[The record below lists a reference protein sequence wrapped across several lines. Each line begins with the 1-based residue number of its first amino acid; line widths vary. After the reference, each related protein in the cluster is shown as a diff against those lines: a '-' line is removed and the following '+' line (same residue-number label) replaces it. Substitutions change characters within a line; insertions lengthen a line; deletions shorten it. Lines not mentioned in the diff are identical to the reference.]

1 MVKEGGRT
9 DMNRVVITGM
19 GAVTPLGNTV
29 DEFWDGLKAGK
40 NGIAPITKF
49 DATETGISVAGELK
63 DFDATNYMPR
73 KIAKRMDEFSR
84 YGVAAAVQAVEMS
97 GIDTEQTDMDRFGVI
112 VGSGIGGLNAMQEQ
126 IIKMHDKGPQRVAPF
141 FVPMAIG
148 NMVAGNISI
157 AIGTKGI
164 NTSIVTACAS
174 GNNAIGEAYRNI
186 KHGYSDV
193 ILAGGA
199 EGTINEIGISGF
211 AALTA
216 LSTSTDPDRA
226 SIPFDKDRHGF
237 VMGEG
242 AGVLM
247 LESLDHAVER
257 GATIYGEVVG
267 YGSTGDGYHMTAPTP
282 DGSGAGKAMLNAMAE
297 AGITPEEVGYINA
310 HGTSTP
316 ANDSAE
322 TMAIKYALG
331 ETAKKVAISS
341 TKSMTGHLLGAA
353 GAIEAIACVK
363 ALQDDFLPPTIGL
376 ETTDEACDLD
386 YIPRVGRQAEVRYAL
401 NNSLGFGGHNAVTC
415 FKKWE
420 GQ

>member
-1 MVKEGGRT
+1 MT
-9 DMNRVVITGM
+9 NRVVITGM

-49 DATETGISVAGELK
+49 DATETGITVAGELK
-63 DFDATNYMPR
+63 DFDATNYMQR
-73 KIAKRMDEFSR
+73 KISKRMDEFSR
-84 YGVAAAVQAVEMS
+84 YGVAAAVQAVEES
-97 GIDTEQTDMDRFGVI
+97 GIDREKTDMNRFGVI

-126 IIKMHDKGPQRVAPF
+126 IIKMNTKGPQRVAPF

-148 NMVAGNISI
+148 NMAAGNISI

-174 GNNAIGEAYRNI
+174 GNNSIGEAYRNI

-226 SIPFDKDRHGF
+226 SIPFDKERTGF

-242 AGVLM
+242 AAVLM
-247 LESLDHAVER
+247 LESLDHALER
-257 GATIYGEVVG
+257 GATIYAEIVG

-282 DGSGAGKAMLNAMAE
+282 DGSGAGRAMQDAMAE
-297 AGITPEEVGYINA
+297 AGITPADVGYINA
-310 HGTSTP
+310 HGTSTG

-322 TMAIKYALG
+322 TMAIKYAFG
-331 ETAKKVAISS
+331 DEAKNVAISS

-353 GAIEAIACVK
+353 GAIEAVACVK
-363 ALQDDFLPPTIGL
+363 ALQDGFLPPTIGL
-376 ETTDEACDLD
+376 QVPDEACELD
-386 YIPRVGRQAEVRYAL
+386 YIPNVGRKADIKYTL

>member
-1 MVKEGGRT
+1 MT
-9 DMNRVVITGM
+9 NRVVITGM

-49 DATETGISVAGELK
+49 DATETGITVAGELK

-73 KIAKRMDEFSR
+73 KISKRMDEFSR
-84 YGVAAAVQAVEMS
+84 YGVAAAVQAVEES
-97 GIDTEQTDMDRFGVI
+97 GIDREKTDMNRFGVI

-126 IIKMHDKGPQRVAPF
+126 IIKMNTKGPQRVAPF

-148 NMVAGNISI
+148 NMAAGNISI

-174 GNNAIGEAYRNI
+174 GNNSIGEAYRNI

-226 SIPFDKDRHGF
+226 SIPFDKERTGF

-242 AGVLM
+242 AAVLM
-247 LESLDHAVER
+247 LESLEHALER
-257 GATIYGEVVG
+257 GATIYAEVVG

-282 DGSGAGKAMLNAMAE
+282 DGSGAGRAMQDAMAE
-297 AGITPEEVGYINA
+297 AGITPADVGYINA
-310 HGTSTP
+310 HGTSTG

-322 TMAIKYALG
+322 TMAIKYAFG
-331 ETAKKVAISS
+331 DEAKNVAISS

-353 GAIEAIACVK
+353 GAIEAVACVK
-363 ALQDDFLPPTIGL
+363 ALQDGFLPPTIGL
-376 ETTDEACDLD
+376 QVPDEACDLD
-386 YIPRVGRQAEVRYAL
+386 YIPNVGREVDVKYTL

>member
-1 MVKEGGRT
+1 MT
-9 DMNRVVITGM
+9 NRVVITGM

-29 DEFWDGLKAGK
+29 AEFWDGLKAGK

-49 DATETGISVAGELK
+49 DATETGITVAGELK
-63 DFDATNYMPR
+63 DFDATNYMQR
-73 KIAKRMDEFSR
+73 KISKRMDEFSR
-84 YGVAAAVQAVEMS
+84 YGVAAAVQAVEES
-97 GIDTEQTDMDRFGVI
+97 GIDREKTDMNRFGVI

-126 IIKMHDKGPQRVAPF
+126 IIKMNTKGPQRVAPF

-148 NMVAGNISI
+148 NMAAGNISI
-157 AIGTKGI
+157 AIGTRGI

-174 GNNAIGEAYRNI
+174 GNNSIGEAFRNI

-216 LSTSTDPDRA
+216 LSKSTDPDRA
-226 SIPFDKDRHGF
+226 SIPFDKERNGF

-242 AGVLM
+242 AAVLM
-247 LESLDHAVER
+247 LESLDHALER
-257 GATIYGEVVG
+257 GATIYAEVVG

-282 DGSGAGKAMLNAMAE
+282 DGSGAGRAMQDAMAE
-297 AGITPEEVGYINA
+297 AGITPADVGYINA
-310 HGTSTP
+310 HGTSTG

-322 TMAIKYALG
+322 TMAIKYAFG
-331 ETAKKVAISS
+331 EEAKNVAISS

-353 GAIEAIACVK
+353 GAIEAVACVK
-363 ALQDDFLPPTIGL
+363 ALQDGFLPPTIGL
-376 ETTDEACDLD
+376 QVPDEACDLD
-386 YIPRVGRQAEVRYAL
+386 FIPNVGREADIKYTL

>member
-1 MVKEGGRT
+1 
-9 DMNRVVITGM
+9 M
-19 GAVTPLGNTV
+19 GAITPLGNTV
-29 DEFWDGLKAGK
+29 DEFWSGLKAGK
-40 NGIAPITKF
+40 NGIGPITKF
-49 DATETGISVAGELK
+49 DASETGISVAGETK
-63 DFDATNYMPR
+63 DFDPTLYMKR
-73 KIAKRMDEFSR
+73 KIAKRMDEFSQ
-84 YGVAAAVQAVEMS
+84 YGVAAAVQAVETS
-97 GIDTEQTDMDRFGVI
+97 GIDLEKTDMDRFGVI

-186 KHGYSDV
+186 KHGYSDI

-226 SIPFDKDRHGF
+226 SIPFDKERNGF

-242 AGVLM
+242 AAVLM
-247 LESLDHAVER
+247 LEDLDHALER
-257 GATIYGEVVG
+257 GANILGEIVG
-267 YGSTGDGYHMTAPTP
+267 YGATGDGYHMTAPTP
-282 DGSGAGKAMLNAMAE
+282 DGSGAGKAMIQAMEE
-297 AGITPEEVGYINA
+297 AQIKPEDVGYINA

-316 ANDSAE
+316 ANDAAE

-331 ETAKKVAISS
+331 DEAAKKTAVSS

-353 GAIEAIACVK
+353 GAIEAVACIK
-363 ALQDDFLPPTIGL
+363 ALEEGFIPPTIGL
-376 ETTDEACDLD
+376 SVEDEACDLD
-386 YIPRVGRQAEVRYAL
+386 YVPNTGREVAMMYAL

-420 GQ
+420 GK

>member
-1 MVKEGGRT
+1 MT
-9 DMNRVVITGM
+9 NRVVITGM

-29 DEFWDGLKAGK
+29 DEFWNGLKAGK

-49 DATETGISVAGELK
+49 DATETGITVAGELK
-63 DFDATNYMPR
+63 DFDATNYMQR
-73 KIAKRMDEFSR
+73 KISKRMDEFSR
-84 YGVAAAVQAVEMS
+84 YGVAAAVQAVEES
-97 GIDTEQTDMDRFGVI
+97 GIDREKTDMNRFGVI

-126 IIKMHDKGPQRVAPF
+126 IIKMNTKGPQRVAPL

-148 NMVAGNISI
+148 NMAAGNISI

-174 GNNAIGEAYRNI
+174 GNNSIGEAYRNI

-226 SIPFDKDRHGF
+226 SIPFDKERTGF

-242 AGVLM
+242 AAVLM
-247 LESLDHAVER
+247 LESLDHALER
-257 GATIYGEVVG
+257 GATIYAEVVG

-282 DGSGAGKAMLNAMAE
+282 DGSGAGRAMQDAMAE
-297 AGITPEEVGYINA
+297 AGITPADVGYINA
-310 HGTSTP
+310 HGTSTG

-322 TMAIKYALG
+322 TMAIKYAFG
-331 ETAKKVAISS
+331 DEAKNVAISS

-353 GAIEAIACVK
+353 GAIEAVACVK
-363 ALQDDFLPPTIGL
+363 ALQDGFLPPTIGL
-376 ETTDEACDLD
+376 QVPDEACDLD
-386 YIPRVGRQAEVRYAL
+386 YIPNVGREADIKYTL

>member
-1 MVKEGGRT
+1 MT
-9 DMNRVVITGM
+9 NRVVITGM

-29 DEFWDGLKAGK
+29 AEFWDGLKAGK

-49 DATETGISVAGELK
+49 DATETGITVAGELK
-63 DFDATNYMPR
+63 DFDATNYMQR
-73 KIAKRMDEFSR
+73 KISKRMDEFSR
-84 YGVAAAVQAVEMS
+84 YGVAAAVQAVEES
-97 GIDTEQTDMDRFGVI
+97 GIDREKTDMNRFGVI
-112 VGSGIGGLNAMQEQ
+112 VGSGIGELNAMQEQ
-126 IIKMHDKGPQRVAPF
+126 IIKMNTKGPQRVAPF

-148 NMVAGNISI
+148 NMAAGNISI
-157 AIGTKGI
+157 AIGTRGI

-174 GNNAIGEAYRNI
+174 GNNSIGEAFRNI

-216 LSTSTDPDRA
+216 LSKSTDPDRA
-226 SIPFDKDRHGF
+226 SIPFDKERNGF

-242 AGVLM
+242 AAVLM
-247 LESLDHAVER
+247 LESLDHALER
-257 GATIYGEVVG
+257 GATIYAEVVG

-282 DGSGAGKAMLNAMAE
+282 DGSGAGRAMQDAMAE
-297 AGITPEEVGYINA
+297 AGITPADVGYINA
-310 HGTSTP
+310 HGTSTG

-322 TMAIKYALG
+322 TMAIKYAFG
-331 ETAKKVAISS
+331 EEAKNVAISS

-353 GAIEAIACVK
+353 GAIEAVACVK
-363 ALQDDFLPPTIGL
+363 ALQDGFLPPTIGL
-376 ETTDEACDLD
+376 QVPDEACDLD
-386 YIPRVGRQAEVRYAL
+386 FIPNVGREADIKYTL

>member
-1 MVKEGGRT
+1 
-9 DMNRVVITGM
+9 MNRVVITGM

-49 DATETGISVAGELK
+49 DASETGITVAGELK
-63 DFDATNYMPR
+63 DFDATKYMQR
-73 KIAKRMDEFSR
+73 KISKRMDEFSR
-84 YGVAAAVQAVEMS
+84 YGVAAAVQAFEES
-97 GIDTEQTDMDRFGVI
+97 GIDREKTDMNRFGVI

-126 IIKMHDKGPQRVAPF
+126 ITKMNAKGPQRVAPF

-148 NMVAGNISI
+148 NMAAGNISI

-174 GNNAIGEAYRNI
+174 GNNSIGEAYRNI

-226 SIPFDKDRHGF
+226 SIPFDKERDGF

-247 LESLDHAVER
+247 LERLDHALER
-257 GATIYGEVVG
+257 GATIYAEIVG
-267 YGSTGDGYHMTAPTP
+267 YGSTGDGYHMTTPTP
-282 DGSGAGKAMLNAMAE
+282 DGSGAGRAMQDAMAE
-297 AGITPEEVGYINA
+297 AGITPADVGYINA
-310 HGTSTP
+310 HGTSTG

-322 TMAIKYALG
+322 TMAIKYAFG
-331 ETAKKVAISS
+331 EEAKNVAISS

-353 GAIEAIACVK
+353 GAIEAIACIK
-363 ALQDDFLPPTIGL
+363 ALQESFLPPTIGFQVP
-376 ETTDEACDLD
+376 DEACDLD
-386 YIPRVGRQAEVRYAL
+386 YIPNIGRKTAIQYTL

>member
-1 MVKEGGRT
+1 
-9 DMNRVVITGM
+9 MNRVVITGM
-19 GAVTPLGNTV
+19 GAVTPLGNTAG
-29 DEFWDGLKAGK
+29 DFWDGLKNGK
-40 NGIAPITKF
+40 NGIGSITKF
-49 DATETGISVAGELK
+49 DAEETGIHVAGELK
-63 DFDATNYMPR
+63 DFDPTLYMKR
-73 KIAKRMDEFSR
+73 KISKRMDVFSQ

-97 GIDTEQTDMDRFGVI
+97 KINIEETDMDRFGVI
-112 VGSGIGGLNAMQEQ
+112 VGSGIGGLNAMQTQ

-157 AIGTKGI
+157 AIGTRGI
-164 NTSIVTACAS
+164 NSSIVTACAS
-174 GNNAIGEAYRNI
+174 GNNSIGEAYRNI
-186 KHGYSDV
+186 KHGYSDI

-216 LSTSTDPDRA
+216 LSTSKDPNRA
-226 SIPFDKDRHGF
+226 SIPFDKERNGF

-242 AGVLM
+242 AAVLM
-247 LESLDHAVER
+247 LENLEHALER
-257 GATIYGEVVG
+257 DATILGEVVG
-267 YGSTGDGYHMTAPTP
+267 YGSTGDGYHMTAPIP
-282 DGSGAGKAMLNAMAE
+282 DGSGAGKAMLQAMKE
-297 AGITPEEVGYINA
+297 AGIEPSEVGYINA

-322 TMAIKYALG
+322 TMAIKYAFG
-331 ETAKKVAISS
+331 NDGAKQVPISS

-353 GAIEAIACVK
+353 GAIEAVACVK
-363 ALQDDFLPPTIGL
+363 ALQEGFLPPTIGL
-376 ETTDEACDLD
+376 SVRDEDCDLD
-386 YIPRVGRQAEVRYAL
+386 YIPNEGRKTTTQYAL

-420 GQ
+420 GK

>member
-1 MVKEGGRT
+1 
-9 DMNRVVITGM
+9 M
-19 GAVTPLGNTV
+19 GAITPLGNTV
-29 DEFWDGLKAGK
+29 DEFWSGLKAGK
-40 NGIAPITKF
+40 NGIGPITKF
-49 DATETGISVAGELK
+49 DASETGISVAGETK
-63 DFDATNYMPR
+63 DFDPTLYMKR
-73 KIAKRMDEFSR
+73 KIAKRMDEFSQ
-84 YGVAAAVQAVEMS
+84 YGVAAAVQAVETS
-97 GIDTEQTDMDRFGVI
+97 GIDLEKTDMDRFGVI

-186 KHGYSDV
+186 KHGYSDI

-216 LSTSTDPDRA
+216 LSTSTNPDRA
-226 SIPFDKDRHGF
+226 SIPFDKERNGF

-242 AGVLM
+242 AAVLM
-247 LESLDHAVER
+247 LEDLDHALER
-257 GATIYGEVVG
+257 GASILGEIVG
-267 YGSTGDGYHMTAPTP
+267 YGATGDGYHMTAPTP
-282 DGSGAGKAMLNAMAE
+282 DGSGAGKAMIQAMEE
-297 AGITPEEVGYINA
+297 AQIKPEDVGYINA

-316 ANDSAE
+316 ANDAAE

-331 ETAKKVAISS
+331 DEAAKKTAVSS

-353 GAIEAIACVK
+353 GAIEAVACIK
-363 ALQDDFLPPTIGL
+363 ALEEGFIPPTIGL
-376 ETTDEACDLD
+376 SVEDEACNLD
-386 YIPRVGRQAEVRYAL
+386 YVPNTGREAAMMYAL

-420 GQ
+420 GK